1 MNTLVRIKL
10 ALVVIG
16 LIIWFWGYR
25 SDDSYFRIVG
35 IVVLLVA
42 FLLRFVGRKRRRDDP
57 EKPEP
62 PAP

>member
-16 LIIWFWGYR
+16 LILWFWGYR
-25 SDDSYFRIVG
+25 TDDSYFRIAG
-35 IVVLLVA
+35 IIVLLVA
-42 FLLRFVGRKRRRDDP
+42 FLLRFVRRRHRRAEP
-57 EKPEP
+57 EKTEP

>member
-25 SDDSYFRIVG
+25 TDDSFFRVVG
-35 IVVLLVA
+35 IIVLLVA
-42 FLLRFVGRKRRRDDP
+42 FLLRFAGRGRRRDEP